1 MDCLSISPDFLFAL
15 YNSIFLKTFAITL
28 ITILLSFSLLSL
40 NDKVTERVVVIQKQ
54 LLAYV
59 GGYKISKVDSVGER
73 LDMWYAGVKALQ
85 EHPIF
90 GWGLEV

>member
-1 MDCLSISPDFLFAL
+1 MI
-15 YNSIFLKTFAITL
+15 
-28 ITILLSFSLLSL
+28 
-40 NDKVTERVVVIQKQ
+40 KVTERVVVIQKQ

>member
-1 MDCLSISPDFLFAL
+1 M
-15 YNSIFLKTFAITL
+15 
-28 ITILLSFSLLSL
+28 LSFSLLSL
-40 NDKVTERVVVIQKQ
+40 NDKVTERVVVIQKAVTS
-54 LLAYV
+54 AYV

-90 GWGLEV
+90 GWGLEVLDVYKNPL